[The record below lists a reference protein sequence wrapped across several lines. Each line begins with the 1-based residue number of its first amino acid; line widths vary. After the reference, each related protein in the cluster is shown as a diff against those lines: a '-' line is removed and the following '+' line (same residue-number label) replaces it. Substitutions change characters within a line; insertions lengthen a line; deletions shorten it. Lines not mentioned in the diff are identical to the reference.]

1 MIVPDDL
8 VSTLDVVAAA
18 VDAMREFMAY
28 IAKMTEEKM
37 AELGEWI
44 DYDKPDYPLY
54 VPVGS
59 FRPLV
64 IHQLYI
70 YPSGFL

>member
-8 VSTLDVVAAA
+8 VTALDAVSAA

-28 IAKMTEEKM
+28 IAKMTAEKM

-44 DYDKPDYPLY
+44 DYDKPVYPPY
-54 VPVGS
+54 VPAGS
-59 FRPLV
+59 FRPFV
-64 IHQLYI
+64 IHQLHI